1 MSALAGRSACALS
14 FATATIALMQ
24 AEHLPAVIEIE
35 RSSNSHPW
43 TERNFHDA
51 MTSGYL
57 SLVAHEHDQICAFA
71 IARTLVD
78 EAELLLIAVMP
89 SERRQGVAAL
99 LWIELA
105 QRLRIAGASKIFL
118 EVRASNAPARSF
130 YASRGLSQIG
140 IRKNYYP
147 NGVHDSDREDAI
159 LMQAPL

>member
-1 MSALAGRSACALS
+1 MSTLS

-24 AEHLPAVIEIE
+24 PEDLPSVIEIE
-35 RSSNSHPW
+35 RQSNSHPW
-43 TERNFHDA
+43 TERNFQDA

-57 SLVAHEHDQICAFA
+57 SLVAREHGQVCAFA

-78 EAELLLIAVMP
+78 EAELLLIAVTP

-105 QRLRIAGASKIFL
+105 QRLRIAGATKIFL

-130 YASRGLSQIG
+130 YSSRGLRQIG
-140 IRKNYYP
+140 VRKNYYP
-147 NGVHDSDREDAI
+147 NGVHEGDREDAT
-159 LMQAPL
+159 LMQVTL

>member
-1 MSALAGRSACALS
+1 MSALS

-24 AEHLPAVIEIE
+24 PEDLPAVIEIE
-35 RSSNSHPW
+35 RLSNSHPW
-43 TERNFHDA
+43 SARNFMDA
-51 MTSGYL
+51 MTAGYL
-57 SLVAHEHDQICAFA
+57 ILVAHEHGQVCAFA

-105 QRLRIAGASKIFL
+105 QRLRIAGSTKIFL

-130 YASRGLSQIG
+130 YASRSLRQIG
-140 IRKNYYP
+140 VRKNYYP
-147 NGVHDSDREDAI
+147 NGVHDGDREDAI
-159 LMQAPL
+159 LLQVPL